1 MLFSSPVFVFIFLPI
16 VILINLLLPIKLS
29 NIWLLLAS
37 LVFYAWGEPVY
48 IILLLISSLVNYFF
62 AILIKKNDEKKP
74 AKKAYLTLN
83 IIFNLGLLGVFKY
96 SNFVIDTINNLL
108 NTNIDLVDIA
118 LPIGISFYT
127 FQTMSYVIDVY
138 RNKVEVQKSYPKL
151 LLYISFFPQLI
162 AGPIVKYRDI
172 EREIDNRTVNLNKMT
187 LGMERFIIGLGKKM
201 LISNTMAFVADS
213 IYALEAYQINAFV
226 VLIGAIS
233 YMLQIYFDFS
243 GYSDM
248 AIGLG
253 KMFGFN
259 FLENF
264 NYPYISQSIQEFWR
278 RWHISL
284 STWFKEYVYIP
295 LGGNRKGK
303 FRTVL
308 NKIIVFFLTGLWH
321 GASWNF
327 VVWGLFNGLFLLLE
341 ELVLKLKKWPRFI
354 RHIYAITIVLISFIF
369 FRADTMAQALDFI
382 GGLTNFSTMSPE
394 VSGLMNTLINVK
406 FIFILILAIIGSTPL
421 VKRVLDRININIKF
435 IFLIFV
441 WILCLL
447 NLSAATYNPFIYF
460 RF

>member
-29 NIWLLLAS
+29 NIWLLLVS

-62 AILIKKNDEKKP
+62 AILIKKNDGKKS

-96 SNFVIDTINNLL
+96 SNFVIDTVNSLL

-138 RNKVEVQKSYPKL
+138 RNKVDVQKSYPKL

-172 EREIDNRTVNLNKMT
+172 EREIDNRTVDLNKMT
-187 LGMERFIIGLGKKM
+187 QGMERFIIGLGKKM

-213 IYALEAYQINAFV
+213 IYALEAYQVNSFV
-226 VLIGAIS
+226 VLTGAIS

-284 STWFKEYVYIP
+284 SSWFKEYVYIP

-308 NKIIVFFLTGLWH
+308 NKVTVFFLTGLWH

-341 ELVLKLKKWPRFI
+341 ELVLRLKKWPRFI
-354 RHIYAITIVLISFIF
+354 RHIYTITIVLISFIF

-421 VKRVLDRININIKF
+421 VKRLLDRININIKF

>member
-16 VILINLLLPIKLS
+16 IILINLLLPIKLS

-138 RNKVEVQKSYPKL
+138 RNKVEVQNSYPKL

-253 KMFGFN
+253 KIFGFN

-264 NYPYISQSIQEFWR
+264 NHPYISQSIQEFWR

-354 RHIYAITIVLISFIF
+354 RHIYTITIVLISFIF
-369 FRADTMAQALDFI
+369 FRADTMSQALDFI

-394 VSGLMNTLINVK
+394 VSGLMDTLINVK

-421 VKRVLDRININIKF
+421 VKRLLDRININLKF
-435 IFLIFV
+435 IFLIIV

>member
-29 NIWLLLAS
+29 NIWLLLVS

-96 SNFVIDTINNLL
+96 SNFVIDSINNLL

-213 IYALEAYQINAFV
+213 IYALEAYQINSFV

-253 KMFGFN
+253 KIFGFN

-341 ELVLKLKKWPRFI
+341 ELVLRLKKWPRFI
-354 RHIYAITIVLISFIF
+354 RHIYTITIVLISFIF

-406 FIFILILAIIGSTPL
+406 FIFILILAIIGSTPF
-421 VKRVLDRININIKF
+421 VKRLLDRININIKF